1 VRRAVLARNQPCI
14 SGWHAF
20 HNDMQRLRAIS
31 ASLLIGAVAA
41 TSPVRA
47 QSPDP
52 QVSCA
57 AEAKIAFDALARES
71 EDVLGS
77 INVPFRITA
86 NDYEAH
92 YSDKVE
98 KCLFLVRK
106 TASVL
111 HSTSRMSYL
120 LDAANRNMYALYVFT
135 DGKLQ
140 VCKLMP
146 SVAETSA
153 CKDLDEFDAF
163 VADYMR
169 H

>member
-1 VRRAVLARNQPCI
+1 
-14 SGWHAF
+14 
-20 HNDMQRLRAIS
+20 MQRLQVIS
-31 ASLLIGAVAA
+31 VALVIGAATVAG
-41 TSPVRA
+41 SPAHA

-52 QVSCA
+52 QVRCA
-57 AEAKIAFDALARES
+57 AEAKTAFEQLGREY

-77 INVPFRITA
+77 LNVPFRITA

-92 YSDKVE
+92 YSGKVE

-111 HSTSRMSYL
+111 YSTSRMSYL

-140 VCKLMP
+140 SCKLIP
-146 SVAETSA
+146 STQEIKT

-169 H
+169 Q

>member
-1 VRRAVLARNQPCI
+1 
-14 SGWHAF
+14 
-20 HNDMQRLRAIS
+20 MQRLPAIS
-31 ASLLIGAVAA
+31 AALVVGAVAA
-41 TSPVRA
+41 GSPVPA

-52 QVSCA
+52 QTRCA
-57 AEAKIAFDALARES
+57 AEAKIAFESLARES

-77 INVPFRITA
+77 LNVPFRITA
-86 NDYEAH
+86 NNYEAH
-92 YSDKVE
+92 YSGKVE

-106 TASVL
+106 TASVQR
-111 HSTSRMSYL
+111 STSRMSYL

-140 VCKLMP
+140 TCKLIP
-146 SVAETSA
+146 TVAETRS